1 MAISGSFYGTTS
13 NGAIKPRIT
22 WTAQADLEGNYS
34 DVTVTLTYSRTD
46 SYQTY
51 GYWGGS
57 LTVDGNTKT
66 VSGKYLE
73 ITKNSNTLAVSYT
86 LQIPH
91 NDDGSKTVAISAS
104 GSISGT
110 TLSKTTV
117 SGQVTLEQIPRAAAI
132 AATDAAIG
140 SVSTVTIGKKSESY
154 TYTVAWKF
162 GSLSGYLTGS
172 GSAGEPKH
180 VTASGLAFP
189 LPEDFYYEIPDR
201 ASDICTLTCVTYLNA
216 EPIGS
221 PQQTSFQVWADPVR
235 CGPLLTAAAEDTNEK
250 SLALT
255 GNSSRFIRSVSTAK
269 CTMTVQARY
278 GASVAR
284 RKIDGKTVTAD
295 SLSLPKIEGDTVR
308 FSVTDSRGYTA
319 QATLALDMI
328 PYAPPTVRLSAG
340 RTDPTSGNG
349 TMQAEG
355 SFYNGS
361 FGEKTNSLQVR
372 YRIGNGEERSL
383 SPSIKDSLYS
393 ASASLQGLTYTDAY
407 TLTVTVSD
415 ALSSQSSSVRINP
428 GIPHFDWGKED
439 FSFHVPVF
447 MDGKKL
453 TDLADPENG
462 QDAVNKR
469 YADGRYLKIAGAQTL
484 DGSLILKGYAAVDST
499 DGYPRLT
506 FRDEQAN
513 TVARVQ
519 INATTHQMGF
529 YQYSA
534 DHNGYREE
542 YYFPA
547 PQTLSNNGIYR
558 ILTGKTHGVVKLWQ
572 NASPDSG
579 FEAQTISVGLSDY
592 DGVSIYYRNDKTGT
606 AYQNTGLIPKGNSGA
621 MMYVSSAGKQSIR
634 KFSVTESGITLEA
647 ASYDGSDGKKDY
659 IIPVIVY
666 GIKGVSA

>member
-13 NGAIKPRIT
+13 NGAIKPKIT

-140 SVSTVTIGKKSESY
+140 SVSTVTIGKKSEAY

-201 ASDICTLTCVTYLNA
+201 ASDTCTLTCVTYLNA

-221 PQQTSFQVWADPVR
+221 PQQTSFQVWADPAR
-235 CGPLLTAAAEDTNEK
+235 CGPLLTAAAEDINEK

-255 GNSSRFIRSVSTAK
+255 GNNSRFIRSVSTAK

-319 QATLALDMI
+319 QATLVLDMI
-328 PYAPPTVRLSAG
+328 PYAPPTARLSAG

-361 FGEKTNSLQVR
+361 FGEKANSLQVR

-383 SPSIKDSLYS
+383 SPGIKDSSYS
-393 ASASLQGLTYTDAY
+393 AAASLQGLTYTDAY

-415 ALSSQSSSVRINP
+415 ALSSQTASVRINP

-439 FSFHVPVF
+439 FVFHVPVS

-469 YADGRYLKIAGAQTL
+469 YADGRYLKNTGNQKL
-484 DGSLILKGYAAVDST
+484 DGLLFVKGSVSVVSQD
-499 DGYPRLT
+499 DLPRLV
-506 FRDEQAN
+506 FRDESEVIAGTMQMDAQS
-513 TVARVQ
+513 RQ
-519 INATTHQMGF
+519 III
-529 YQYSA
+529 YQYSP
-534 DHNGYREE
+534 DGSGYRVGYRLPGPGALAESKTYE
-542 YYFPA
+542 L
-547 PQTLSNNGIYR
+547 LSDR
-558 ILTGKTHGVVKLWQ
+558 THGMVKLWQ

-579 FEAQTISVGLSDY
+579 FEAQTLSVELSDY

-621 MMYVSSAGKQSIR
+621 MVYVSSAGKQSIR
-634 KFSVTESGITLEA
+634 KFSVTESGITFEA